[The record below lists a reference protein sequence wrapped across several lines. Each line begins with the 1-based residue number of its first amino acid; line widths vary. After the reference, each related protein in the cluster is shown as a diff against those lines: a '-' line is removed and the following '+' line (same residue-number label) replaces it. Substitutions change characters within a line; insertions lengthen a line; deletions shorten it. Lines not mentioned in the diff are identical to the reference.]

1 MKHVLLL
8 LVALAATSAIAT
20 QPPQRAPQTE
30 TLQQHM
36 RLLESQMSKAAIAS
50 DSWNERLKKI
60 GDQLD
65 SFTKAIH
72 GLRLQIEGKQ
82 NSH

>member
-1 MKHVLLL
+1 MKNLFLIII
-8 LVALAATSAIAT
+8 ACATTTAIAS
-20 QPPQRAPQTE
+20 QPPQRATQTE
-30 TLQQHM
+30 TLQPHI
-36 RLLESQMSKAAIAS
+36 RLLESQISKAAAAS
-50 DSWNERLKKI
+50 NTWNERLKKI

-72 GLRLQIEGKQ
+72 GLRMQIEGKQ